1 MAVGAVPKHLR
12 DAHYPGAARLGHGKG
27 YVYPHDEPG
36 AWVEQQYRPPHLEG
50 RSYWEPWVERKARR
64 QLARYLPVSQL
75 PLRAG
80 SEIADRARDKAAGRI
95 VDLRIAVRVAG
106 SAMAAKEA
114 ELRQQLGLAETA
126 EPDGLTHGHDHEGRR
141 GEQRDRGRQF
151 DR

>member
-1 MAVGAVPKHLR
+1 MFRRLTWLGVGVVVGL
-12 DAHYPGAARLGHGKG
+12 GASK
-27 YVYPHDEPG
+27 
-36 AWVEQQYRPPHLEG
+36 
-50 RSYWEPWVERKARR
+50 WVERKARQ

-95 VDLRIAVRVAG
+95 DDLRIAVQGGR

-114 ELRQQLGLAETA
+114 ELRRQLGLAETA
-126 EPDGLTHGHDHEGRR
+126 EPDRLTHGHDHEGRR
-141 GEQRDRGRQF
+141 GEQQGRGHQF

>member
-1 MAVGAVPKHLR
+1 MFRRLTWLGVGVAVGL
-12 DAHYPGAARLGHGKG
+12 GASK
-27 YVYPHDEPG
+27 
-36 AWVEQQYRPPHLEG
+36 
-50 RSYWEPWVERKARR
+50 WVERKARR
-64 QLARYLPVSQL
+64 QLARYLPVSHL

-95 VDLRIAVRVAG
+95 VDLRIAVQGGR

-126 EPDGLTHGHDHEGRR
+126 EPDGINNGYDREGRR
-141 GEQRDRGRQF
+141 GEKRDRGRQF